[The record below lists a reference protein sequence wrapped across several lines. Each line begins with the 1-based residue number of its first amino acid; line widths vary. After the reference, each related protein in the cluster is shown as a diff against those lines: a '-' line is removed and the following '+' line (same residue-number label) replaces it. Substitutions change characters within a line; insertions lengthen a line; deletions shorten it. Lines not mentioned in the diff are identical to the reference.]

1 MTMYQD
7 FGQQAALVAQLQSMV
22 RAAPG
27 PSFTAAPA
35 MSTSA
40 LSTLTGVDTTALEA
54 ALFGKDI
61 PVFVGGQAL
70 MGCRIIEGPFLHV
83 VSGVNVVD
91 FIATCAVSANP
102 GGTRTITSLNLNGT
116 QSWTSAGGPIGTPF
130 AGMTVNVKTGTED
143 QTPFAS
149 SVTRYGDFAVPYR
162 SHICVEILNCPLDAF
177 NNVVPFASIFVHE
190 DFSITRNAALA
201 VLAKYARFDPS
212 EYEFNVAGS
221 DTFWIVPQQTEFIAY
236 MQNLRTIF
244 RNWNITATDKLRVF
258 DSLASGGITSTITRS
273 NVTAGSLK
281 LTRADPLSIPRQRI
295 LSFIDVDRDNEI
307 NTAPATLERFPV
319 SVTASQQ
326 SQTVELP
333 IGMTLSDALLDV
345 NSSLLI
351 DDLARKKM
359 IFTGMNALNGSE
371 PGDVVYFADDSAI
384 TFLGRVTSVARK
396 AADFGTD
403 ITAEQID
410 FSSLPNVAPVIT
422 SNGGGSTAAITIAGS
437 TTAVTTV
444 TATDANHDLIR
455 FSIVGGADA
464 AKFTVNSST
473 GALAFLSA
481 PVAGSYVVVVEA
493 SDGSLSDTQTITV
506 NMFGFTMSGI
516 GSAVFA
522 GSPVSASFTM
532 SGIGSAAFAGSPV
545 IAIFSMSGIGSAA
558 FGNTVSDDDWLLL
571 FG

>member
-1 MTMYQD
+1 MD
-7 FGQQAALVAQLQSMV
+7 SFGTKYTPVASP
-22 RAAPG
+22 AP
-27 PSFTAAPA
+27 SAPL
-35 MSTSA
+35 STSA

-70 MGCRIIEGPFLHV
+70 IGCRLIEGPFLHAV
-83 VSGVNVVD
+83 DGVNVVD
-91 FIATCAVSANP
+91 FIASGAISANP
-102 GGTRTITSLNLNGT
+102 SGTRTITSLNLNGT
-116 QSWTSAGGPIGTPF
+116 QSWTSAGGSIGTPF

-149 SVTRYGDFAVPYR
+149 STARYGDFAVPYR
-162 SHICVEILNCPLDAF
+162 SHICVEVLNCPLDPF
-177 NNVVPFASIFVHE
+177 NNVIPFASIFVQE
-190 DFSITRNAALA
+190 DHSITRNAALA
-201 VLAKYARFDPS
+201 VLAKYARYDSS

-258 DSLASGGITSTITRS
+258 DSSAVGGITSTITRS

-281 LTRADPLSIPRQRI
+281 LTRADPLNIPRQRI
-295 LSFIDVDRDNEI
+295 LSFIDVERDNEI

-326 SQTVELP
+326 SQTIELP
-333 IGMTLSDALLDV
+333 IGMTLADALLDV

-351 DDLARKKM
+351 DDLASKKM
-359 IFTGMNALNGSE
+359 TFTGMNALNGSE
-371 PGDVVYFADDSAI
+371 PGDIVYFADDPTI
-384 TFLGRVTSVARK
+384 TFLGRVASVARK

-422 SNGGGSTAAITIAGS
+422 SNGGGSTAAITIAGG

-455 FSIVGGADA
+455 FSIAGGADA
-464 AKFTVNSST
+464 AKFAINSAT
-473 GALAFLSA
+473 GVLALLSA
-481 PVAGSYVVVVEA
+481 PVAGVYVVIVQA
-493 SDGSLSDTQTITV
+493 SDGTLSDTQTITV
-506 NMFGFTMSGI
+506 NLFGFS
-516 GSAVFA
+516 
-522 GSPVSASFTM
+522 M

-545 IAIFSMSGIGSAA
+545 SAIFSMSGIGSAA